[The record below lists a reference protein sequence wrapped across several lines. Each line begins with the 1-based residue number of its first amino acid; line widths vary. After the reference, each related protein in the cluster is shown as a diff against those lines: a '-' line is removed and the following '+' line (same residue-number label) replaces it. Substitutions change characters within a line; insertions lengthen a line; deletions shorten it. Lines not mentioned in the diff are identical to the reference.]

1 MKRLTIRKHGLAP
14 ARRVADLEAAIA
26 ERDAAIEALC
36 AEHAGTVKVL
46 MERIGD
52 LECRL
57 GLNSTNSSKPNAGMS
72 GSKPSRVGAAKRK
85 PGRQPGRV
93 DKTLRRRTTRTGS
106 RATIRAAAGCA
117 AAVWRGSGRCPTPS
131 ARFSTFRC
139 LRAARIWIHVRRD
152 FLRRP
157 LAAFAAQR
165 GFAGMSCE
173 QLRLNSS
180 RHTSFRFCKGNAVH
194 SLHCARTKNAR
205 IAHASS

>member
-1 MKRLTIRKHGLAP
+1 MAP

-57 GLNSTNSSKPNAGMS
+57 GLNSTNSTKPNAGMS

-93 DKTLRRRTTRTGS
+93 DKTLRRRDDPDRVENDYPS
-106 RATIRAAAGCA
+106 RCGLCGGGLERERSVSY
-117 AAVWRGSGRCPTPS
+117 AVR
-131 ARFSTFRC
+131 
-139 LRAARIWIHVRRD
+139 
-152 FLRRP
+152 
-157 LAAFAAQR
+157 
-165 GFAGMSCE
+165 
-173 QLRLNSS
+173 
-180 RHTSFRFCKGNAVH
+180 
-194 SLHCARTKNAR
+194 
-205 IAHASS
+205 